1 MDKIFQIFKIPDLRK
16 KIIFVL
22 AIFVVFRLVSVIP
35 MPGIDRVKL
44 AEFFSSNQLLGLV
57 SLFTGGTMQNFS
69 VVMLGLGPY
78 ITASII
84 MQLLT
89 MIFPRL
95 REMYLE
101 SGSEGRNKFNQ
112 FSRWLTVPLAA
123 LQSVSMV
130 TLLRG
135 QGIVT
140 QLGLFELVTL
150 VITVTAGTLFV
161 VWLGELISEKGI
173 GNGASLLIFAG
184 IIAQLPTSVGQSLI
198 SFEASQLFTYLAF
211 VAVAVVVIAGVVV
224 ISEGQRNVPVAFAK
238 RVRGRRMFGG
248 FSSHIPLRV
257 NQAGVIPII
266 FALSILLFPG
276 MIAQFLAGSQIAWLA
291 AIAKAV
297 AAFLQQSLTYGVL
310 YFILVALFTYFY
322 TAVTFDPKAIS
333 DNIQKQ
339 GGYVP
344 GIRPGEPTATF
355 LNHVLTRITAV
366 GALFLGVIA
375 VLPLIVQ
382 RILGITTLT
391 LGGTALLIVVSVVL
405 ETMRQ
410 INAQLTMREYDTF

>member
-1 MDKIFQIFKIPDLRK
+1 MNKVLQIFKIPDLRR
-16 KIIFVL
+16 KIIFIL
-22 AIFVVFRLVSVIP
+22 AMLVIYRLASVIP
-35 MPGIDRVKL
+35 MPGIDRARL
-44 AEFFSSNQLLGLV
+44 AEFFASNQFLGLV
-57 SLFTGGTMQNFS
+57 SLFTGGTLQNFS
-69 VVMLGLGPY
+69 IILLGLGPY
-78 ITASII
+78 ITSSII

-89 MIFPRL
+89 MIFPNL

-112 FSRWLTVPLAA
+112 FSRLLTVPLAA
-123 LQSVSMV
+123 LQSLGTV
-130 TLLRG
+130 TLLRN
-135 QGIVT
+135 QGLITNLSLFNLITLIV
-140 QLGLFELVTL
+140 
-150 VITVTAGTLFV
+150 TVTAGTLFL

-173 GNGASLLIFAG
+173 GNGASILIFAG
-184 IIAQLPTSVGQSLI
+184 IIAQVPTRIGQSLI
-198 SFEASQLFTYLAF
+198 AFEAGQIFTYLVFAA
-211 VAVAVVVIAGVVV
+211 VAVAVIAGVVV
-224 ISEGQRNVPVAFAK
+224 VTEGQRNVPVAFAK

-276 MIAQFLAGSQIAWLA
+276 LIAQFLANSHIAWLA
-291 AIAKAV
+291 TAAKTITL
-297 AAFLQQSLTYGVL
+297 FLQGSLVYGIL
-310 YFILVALFTYFY
+310 YFLLVTVFTYFY

-333 DNIQKQ
+333 ENIQKQ

-344 GIRPGEPTATF
+344 GIRPGEPTANF
-355 LNHVLTRITAV
+355 LNHVLSRITLV

-375 VLPLIVQ
+375 VLPLAVQ
-382 RILGITTLT
+382 NLLGITTLT

-410 INAQLTMREYDTF
+410 INAQLTLREYETF

>member
-410 INAQLTMREYDTF
+410 INAQLTLREYDTF